1 MQDAFSVLFACVVF
15 FSLSHLFT
23 KDSLVFSLQI
33 YLRDML
39 NACST
44 LRTCHLNVPEGQ
56 SLTKSDLAYFHNF
69 FKQGIFEQTRA
80 YNTSWRY
87 GYRRT
92 AINQASRHVKQRETV
107 SGVICGLKV
116 YIYTMRLIGPIS
128 YLSACYIRTK
138 VTKCICMKM
147 TLHFRGK
154 TVNSHSPGY
163 EIGPINRSV

>member
-1 MQDAFSVLFACVVF
+1 MRGKQLEVRNARCFPVLFAWVFF

-23 KDSLVFSLQI
+23 KVSLVFSSSRQI

-80 YNTSWRY
+80 YN
-87 GYRRT
+87 
-92 AINQASRHVKQRETV
+92 AS
-107 SGVICGLKV
+107 
-116 YIYTMRLIGPIS
+116 
-128 YLSACYIRTK
+128 
-138 VTKCICMKM
+138 
-147 TLHFRGK
+147 
-154 TVNSHSPGY
+154 
-163 EIGPINRSV
+163 

>member
-23 KDSLVFSLQI
+23 NVSLVFSHQI

-138 VTKCICMKM
+138 VRY
-147 TLHFRGK
+147 L
-154 TVNSHSPGY
+154 Y
-163 EIGPINRSV
+163 ENDAALSWENR